1 MSRRIAIALGLLGLA
16 GCATVGRQWDTT
28 HANDL
33 QKHAHDKAQV
43 QSWFGAPH
51 VTTPLT
57 GNPAG
62 CVERWQYTYAH
73 AVAGGSSVAEVLVVD
88 FDPAGKVCDNA
99 YSQIKQ

>member
-43 QSWFGAPH
+43 QSWLGAA
-51 VTTPLT
+51 PL
-57 GNPAG
+57 
-62 CVERWQYTYAH
+62 
-73 AVAGGSSVAEVLVVD
+73 
-88 FDPAGKVCDNA
+88 
-99 YSQIKQ
+99 